1 MTGDSQDERLMQRAL
16 ELALQ
21 GRGFVEPNP
30 MVGCVIARDGEIL
43 GEGFH
48 TAYGAAHAEVEALRQ
63 AGAAAAGACMYLNLE
78 PCCHQGKTP
87 PCSQAIVEAGL
98 KRVVVAT
105 SDPFHR
111 VAGAG
116 LTELEAA
123 GIEVVTQIA
132 ADAARRLNAPS
143 LYRQATGLPW
153 VMAKWAMTL
162 DGKLATGS
170 GESRWISGERS
181 REIVHRLRG
190 RVDAIAIGS
199 RTALAD
205 DPLLTAR
212 PPGPR
217 VAVRIVL
224 DTAAAL
230 SPNGQLA
237 RSAGET
243 PVLVVTGSAA
253 SKKAT
258 EKLSAMGCEIL
269 ELPGDD
275 PASRLRMLLVELGR
289 RGMTNLLVEGG
300 ARLLGSFLD
309 AGLLNEVHAFVA
321 PVLVGGQGPS
331 AIGGNGAAAMAAAWR
346 LNDVSVEQVGSD
358 MYLQGRI
365 RCPESPEEAVG
376 QAKK

>member
-1 MTGDSQDERLMQRAL
+1 
-16 ELALQ
+16 
-21 GRGFVEPNP
+21 
-30 MVGCVIARDGEIL
+30 
-43 GEGFH
+43 
-48 TAYGAAHAEVEALRQ
+48 
-63 AGAAAAGACMYLNLE
+63 MYVNLE

-87 PCSQAIVEAGL
+87 PCSRAIVEAGL
-98 KRVVVAT
+98 RRVVVAT
-105 SDPFHR
+105 SDPFDR

-132 ADAARRLNAPS
+132 ADAARRLNAP
-143 LYRQATGLPW
+143 YFHRQATGLPW
-153 VMAKWAMTL
+153 VIAKWAMTL
-162 DGKLATGS
+162 DGKLATSG

-181 REIVHRLRG
+181 REIVHQLRG

-199 RTALAD
+199 GTARAD

-243 PVLVVTGSAA
+243 PVLVVTDSAA
-253 SKKAT
+253 SSKAT
-258 EKLSAMGCEIL
+258 EKLAAMGCEIL
-269 ELPGDD
+269 ELSGED
-275 PASRLRMLLVELGR
+275 PAVRLRLLLVELGR

-309 AGLLNEVHAFVA
+309 AGLVNEVHAFVA

-331 AIGGNGAAAMAAAWR
+331 AIGGNGVAAMATAWR

-358 MYLQGRI
+358 MYLQGRV
-365 RCPESPEEAVG
+365 RSPESRKEAVER
-376 QAKK
+376 AKK